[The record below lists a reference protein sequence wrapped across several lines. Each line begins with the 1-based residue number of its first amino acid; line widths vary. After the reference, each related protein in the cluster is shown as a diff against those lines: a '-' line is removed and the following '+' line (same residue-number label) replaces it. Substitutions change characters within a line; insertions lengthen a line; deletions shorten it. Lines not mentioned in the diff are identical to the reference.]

1 MWQQYCR
8 DIKIIMNLMFP
19 VLVLTTV
26 ITGVITQS
34 SGTDTAIRTLTT
46 EIWGSGENTEREN
59 IMTSHQQ
66 LSTPGIIQC
75 AALDP
80 PDQDLHIHNIPDLS
94 VDIVITATIMG
105 RVGIL
110 SYPLT
115 TPINHGNDYDLIT
128 QSADNNIILTDYWD
142 NQTYPTYQG
151 GFQFTIFYEAIFTT

>member
-1 MWQQYCR
+1 
-8 DIKIIMNLMFP
+8 
-19 VLVLTTV
+19 
-26 ITGVITQS
+26 
-34 SGTDTAIRTLTT
+34 
-46 EIWGSGENTEREN
+46 
-59 IMTSHQQ
+59 MTSHQQ
-66 LSTPGIIQC
+66 LSTRGIIC
-75 AALDP
+75 SALDQ

-115 TPINHGNDYDLIT
+115 TPTNHGNDYDLIT